1 MNDKILKEWEE
12 AVGTLTAVKDE
23 GYVITLE
30 FTAVWQVQVPRMSN
44 DLIKKFNRLI
54 GKKIGVLRTDI
65 PGKEV
70 RCRVI
75 KKEEKIGGV

>member
-23 GYVITLE
+23 GYAITLE

-44 DLIKKFNRLI
+44 DLIKKFNRFI

-65 PGKEV
+65 PENEV

-75 KKEEKIGGV
+75 KKEEKIGGM